1 MRFAVLQLTGC
12 AGCEVS
18 LLNAGDELDLAKL
31 VYMPL
36 LVSAYDVPED
46 VDLLLVT
53 GGIRSDEDLL
63 KLRESASKVKK
74 IVAVGTCAIS
84 GGVAGLGDRHDIHEH
99 FLAHT
104 YQGRAPRMLPKCSPI
119 DSEVEVDYYLPGC
132 PPVPDLY
139 VKMLNDPA
147 SLKTTSIV
155 CKECGRKKPKDIRP
169 TKLVEGVHQDIDPDL
184 CLIKQGQLCVGTS
197 TRNGCGAIC
206 PLAGFPCVGCR
217 GPSNKLIEKD
227 ANAWFESLSMI
238 CQRMTDI
245 DPEEINQA
253 LKSPHFALFLF
264 QFSDY
269 TGSEQEK
276 RPKEKVL

>member
-18 LLNAGDELDLAKL
+18 LLNAGDELNLANL
-31 VYMPL
+31 AYMPL
-36 LVSAYDVPED
+36 LVSAHDVPED
-46 VDLLLVT
+46 VDILLVT
-53 GGIRSDEDLL
+53 GGIRTDEDLL
-63 KLRESASKVKK
+63 KLRDSAGKVKK

-84 GGVAGLGDRHDIHEH
+84 GGVAGLGDRDDIREH
-99 FLAHT
+99 FLAQTNH
-104 YQGRAPRMLPKCSPI
+104 GRAPRMLPKCSPI
-119 DSEVEVDYYLPGC
+119 DTEVEVDHYLPGC

-139 VKMLNDPA
+139 IKLLNDPD

-155 CKECGRKKPKDIRP
+155 CKECGRKKPKEIRP
-169 TKLVEGVHQDIDPDL
+169 DTLKIGIHQDIDPEL
-184 CLIKQGQLCVGTS
+184 CLVKQGQLCVGTS

-206 PLAGFPCVGCR
+206 PKAGFPCVGCR
-217 GPSNKLIEKD
+217 GPSNNLIEKD
-227 ANAWFESLSMI
+227 ADAWFESLINIFS
-238 CQRMTDI
+238 RMTDI
-245 DPEEINQA
+245 DSKVISEA

-269 TGSEQEK
+269 SDTEVET